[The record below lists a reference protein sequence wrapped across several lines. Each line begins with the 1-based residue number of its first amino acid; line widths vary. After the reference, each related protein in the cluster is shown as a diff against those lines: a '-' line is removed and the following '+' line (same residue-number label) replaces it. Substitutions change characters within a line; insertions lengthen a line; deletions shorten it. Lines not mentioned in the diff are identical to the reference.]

1 MRAIQANWLS
11 DLNPEPNRCDLFP
24 ALQLVLE
31 EARRRVAGVQ
41 RGSQEA
47 VVGKKLDSIVLEV
60 AANLGL
66 ELNSRERD
74 QIIDL
79 LEADREGFGIIQ
91 PLVDDP
97 SVTDILIS
105 SYNNIVV
112 QRNRRNLRTNLSF
125 SCSDEY
131 EAFVERI
138 LLKSNSSYST
148 KTPIADGML
157 ESFARIHAVHKSICS
172 GGPYLTIRLN
182 RFSTIGPEM
191 LVESGFAPEEIFRYL
206 EDCMR
211 RGLSVLLV
219 GEVGTGKTTLARALG
234 NCIPNDE
241 SVLVI
246 EDTPEI
252 RLDLPHVR
260 YLHTRVENS
269 EGAGKVSPSECIR
282 AGMRMAM
289 NRIIFGE
296 IRDAEAAE
304 SFVDCCSSGH
314 PGISTIHGRSV
325 SDSLT
330 RMMLFLGR
338 AQPNVSREVLMQQVA
353 TAVQVVVHVGM
364 CRLSDKRR
372 ILEVREVSGIADDA
386 IRQRTLFSYLDCS
399 KGPGWRVVSPTSMFE
414 VSARVAEQ
422 LASLPDNIYVS
433 ENQWSAQ

>member
-1 MRAIQANWLS
+1 MRAIQSDWLN
-11 DLNPEPNRCDLFP
+11 DLNPEPAQFDLFP

-31 EARRRVAGVQ
+31 EARRLVAQIQ
-41 RGSQEA
+41 RGSHE
-47 VVGKKLDSIVLEV
+47 VLVGRKLDSLVCEV

-66 ELNSRERD
+66 ELNNREKD
-74 QIIDL
+74 QIIEY
-79 LEADREGFGIIQ
+79 LEADREGFGILQ
-91 PLVDDP
+91 NLVDDP
-97 SVTDILIS
+97 TVTDILIS
-105 SYNNIVV
+105 SYNHIVV
-112 QRNRRNLRTNLSF
+112 QRNRRNLRTKLSF
-125 SCSDEY
+125 SSPDEY

-138 LLKSNSSYST
+138 LLRSNTSYST

-157 ESFARIHAVHKSICS
+157 ESFARIHAVHKSICT

-182 RFSTIGPEM
+182 RFSTIGPKM
-191 LVESGFAPEEIFRYL
+191 LVDSGFAPEEIFRYL

-211 RGLSVLLV
+211 QGLSVLLV

-252 RLDLPHVR
+252 RLDLPYVR

-269 EGAGKVSPSECIR
+269 EGAGRVSPSECIR

-325 SDSLT
+325 TDSLT

-364 CRLSDKRR
+364 CRVTDKRR
-372 ILEVREVSGIADDA
+372 ILEVREVSGIADDT
-386 IRQRTLFSYLDCS
+386 IRQRTLFSYID
-399 KGPGWRVVSPTSMFE
+399 GNNRPGWRVVSPSSMYE
-414 VSARVAEQ
+414 VSSRIAEQ
-422 LASLPDNIYVS
+422 LAVLPDILYVAES
-433 ENQWSAQ
+433 QWASL